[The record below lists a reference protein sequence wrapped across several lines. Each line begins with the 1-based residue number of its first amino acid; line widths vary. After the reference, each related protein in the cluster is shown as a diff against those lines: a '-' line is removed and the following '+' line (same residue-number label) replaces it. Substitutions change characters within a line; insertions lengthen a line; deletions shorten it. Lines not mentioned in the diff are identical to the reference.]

1 MLIIRQ
7 IYRQTYNDK
16 NSSSF
21 NLIFI
26 KSFPTSFSGFV
37 NLYPVD
43 KLMND

>member
-21 NLIFI
+21 NLILI
-26 KSFPTSFSGFV
+26 VASQLVSRFV
-37 NLYPVD
+37 NPDPVD
-43 KLMND
+43 KLTNE